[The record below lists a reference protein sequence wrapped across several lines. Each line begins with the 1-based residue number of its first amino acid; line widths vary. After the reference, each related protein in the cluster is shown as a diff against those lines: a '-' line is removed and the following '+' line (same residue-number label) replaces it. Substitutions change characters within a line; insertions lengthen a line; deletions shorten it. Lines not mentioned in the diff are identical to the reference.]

1 MHWLRPSR
9 SFRWK
14 KQCPADALYTFLC
27 LMDRLIDGR
36 WMIHALFAAIDLKPW
51 IATVTGIFQHMTG
64 GGLILTGNGKRQCEQ
79 ILGRAKIRKY
89 HVLFM
94 QTIYIY
100 IYIYV
105 YYMYI
110 YICIYY
116 ICIYFICI
124 YYICIYC
131 LCICIYI
138 YTHTL
143 VFSFY
148 IYIYVFFIDIYI
160 YIYYVYI

>member
-1 MHWLRPSR
+1 M
-9 SFRWK
+9 
-14 KQCPADALYTFLC
+14 LYILLC

-36 WMIHALFAAIDLKPW
+36 WMIHALFAAIDLKAW
-51 IATVTGIFQHMTG
+51 ILLGSATVTGIFQHMTG

-94 QTIYIY
+94 QTIHIY
-100 IYIYV
+100 RCIL
-105 YYMYI
+105 YI

-116 ICIYFICI
+116 ICIYYICI
-124 YYICIYC
+124 CYICIYC
-131 LCICIYI
+131 ICMYIYI
-138 YTHTL
+138 L

-148 IYIYVFFIDIYI
+148 IYIYIFID
-160 YIYYVYI
+160 